1 MPVAHLTDIVVSRL
15 KQPGTY
21 FDDHTPAFG
30 IRVGKHRKTWIVIRG
45 RDRLR
50 TRIGHYPAISLADAR
65 KKALVLLGSAV
76 EREEKSPRFS
86 EALQQFYA
94 VHLPM
99 LKPRTQ
105 YELRRVLNKHF
116 APKLKHKRLNEITHR
131 EISDITD
138 ALAKSRPGEAWHAF
152 KDARIFFK
160 WCVPRYVKH
169 SPMEG
174 LRSPTR
180 YVPRKRVLSNTE
192 IKEVWEAAEKVG
204 YPFGTAVQLSLLWG
218 TRWGETISIRRAYID
233 EREKTITLPETKN
246 GTEHCFPYGNMTK
259 AILKTIPRYNSTDLL
274 FPGRDMTTPWNG
286 SGKAKWE
293 LKGHC
298 KIAPWQL
305 LDLRRTFA
313 TKLAEQKVPPHIVER
328 LLNHKLGT
336 LKTQGVIT
344 AVAEVY
350 NRALYLDEM
359 RDAIENRWEPLLRKL
374 LAC

>member
-30 IRVGKHRKTWIVIRG
+30 IRIGKKRKTWIVVRG
-45 RDRLR
+45 RERTR

-65 KKALVLLGSAV
+65 KKALVLLGSPV
-76 EREEKSPRFS
+76 EREEKAPFFKD
-86 EALQQFYA
+86 ALEKFYSI
-94 VHLPM
+94 HLPT
-99 LKPRTQ
+99 LKPKSQ
-105 YELRRVLNKHF
+105 YQIKRALDRHF
-116 APKLKHKRLNEITHR
+116 VPKLKHKRLNEITHR
-131 EISDITD
+131 EICAITD
-138 ALAKSRPGEAWHAF
+138 ALAPNTPSEAWHAF
-152 KDARIFFK
+152 KDARIFFR
-160 WCVPRYVKH
+160 WCVPRFVKH

-180 YVPRKRVLSNTE
+180 YVPRKRVLTNTE
-192 IKEVWEAAEKVG
+192 IAKVWEAADEVG
-204 YPFGTAVQLSLLWG
+204 YPFGTAIQLSLLWG
-218 TRWGETISIRRAYID
+218 TRWGETISTRRAYID
-233 EREKTITLPETKN
+233 EREKTITLPDTKN
-246 GTEHCFPYGNMTK
+246 GTEHCFPYGLMTK

-274 FPGRDMTTPWNG
+274 FPGRDMATPWNG
-286 SGKAKWE
+286 AGKAKCEFKE
-293 LKGHC
+293 LC
-298 KIAPWQL
+298 DIAPWQL

-336 LKTQGVIT
+336 LKAQGVIT

-359 RDAIENRWEPLLRKL
+359 RDAIEDRWEPFLKRLLV
-374 LAC
+374 C